1 MNSAVKPEISVL
13 IPVYNGAPWLAET
26 LSRLTAAAGGV
37 PFETIIVDN
46 ASADDTVS
54 MCRKIAGVRVI
65 GNESNLGFSRAVN
78 RAAAAARGAMLIT
91 INQDLY
97 LQPNALKII
106 SEFTSSKMAVAGGEL
121 AFQDGERQL
130 SCGPF
135 PTLAG
140 TLCRLLLPP
149 RIRKN
154 YLRRPSSNEARP
166 VDWVSGAFIG
176 FPRALFDRI
185 GGFDEDYFMYYEDVD
200 FCLRARRAGF
210 QSYFLPPAKAVH
222 VAPHSARG
230 DVPDWL
236 RREIR
241 FSQVAFFRKHRP
253 RWEHGTVRAL
263 NRAYFVVNGLPWR

>member
-1 MNSAVKPEISVL
+1 MDSAVKPEISVL
-13 IPVYNGAPWLAET
+13 IPAYNGAAWLAET
-26 LSRLTAAAGGV
+26 LSRLAAAAGGV
-37 PFETIIVDN
+37 PLETIVVDN
-46 ASADDTVS
+46 ASADETAS
-54 MCRKIAGVRVI
+54 MGSKTSGVRVLR
-65 GNESNLGFSRAVN
+65 NETNLGFARAVN
-78 RAAAAARGAMLIT
+78 RAATASQGKILVV

-106 SEFTSSKMAVAGGEL
+106 HEFTSLKMAVAGGEL
-121 AFQDGERQL
+121 SFQNGAYQP

-140 TLCRLLLPP
+140 TLCRLALPP
-149 RIRKN
+149 GIRKS
-154 YLRRPSSNEARP
+154 YLLRSRSNETRP

-210 QSYFLPPAKAVH
+210 QSYILPPAKAVH
-222 VAPHSARG
+222 VDPHSARR

-236 RREIR
+236 RKEIR
-241 FSQVAFFRKHRP
+241 VSQVAFFRKHRP
-253 RWEHGTVRAL
+253 RWEHRAVLAL
-263 NRAYFVVNGLPWR
+263 NYACFAANGWRWR